1 MIRLDEIW
9 SQNISQKKNYSG
21 NQKVSSETDKNAFD
35 KNIFQHL
42 IFIHF
47 VIQAQENEKNS

>member
-1 MIRLDEIW
+1 MRFDHKTFL
-9 SQNISQKKNYSG
+9 NKNYSG
-21 NQKVSSETDKNAFD
+21 NQKISSETDKNAFD